1 MWYYIY
7 VRKRKREKR
16 RRKAM
21 ELRLGKRIGI
31 NALGRDIRRT
41 YSNVVFF
48 HAGGRNIAAVM
59 LRRQNP
65 AYVSFKEERNR
76 PLWKQSM
83 DLQMGRIPQTTVAQ
97 WSAPLRI
104 VPIEDDETD
113 GILFEVWQEEM

>member
-113 GILFEVWQEEM
+113 GILLSLIHI

>member
-1 MWYYIY
+1 
-7 VRKRKREKR
+7 
-16 RRKAM
+16 M
-21 ELRLGKRIGI
+21 ELRLGKRIGM

-48 HAGGRNIAAVM
+48 RAGGRNIAAVTV
-59 LRRQNP
+59 RRQEP
-65 AYVSFKEERNR
+65 SYVSFKDERKR

-104 VPIEDDETD
+104 VPIEDGETD
-113 GILFEVWQEEM
+113 GMLFEVWHEKM

>member
-1 MWYYIY
+1 
-7 VRKRKREKR
+7 
-16 RRKAM
+16 M
-21 ELRLGKRIGI
+21 ELRLGKRIGM

-48 HAGGRNIAAVM
+48 RAGGQNIAAVM

-65 AYVSFKEERNR
+65 AYVSFKEERKR

-83 DLQMGRIPQTTVAQ
+83 DLQMGRIPQTAVVQ

-104 VPIEDDETD
+104 VPIEDNEADSM
-113 GILFEVWQEEM
+113 LFEVWQEEM